1 MIAFCHQKR
10 LGFSF
15 LTIPIAENDA
25 SSLIDARKY
34 LT

>member
-1 MIAFCHQKR
+1 VVFCYQKR

-15 LTIPIAENDA
+15 MTIPIAENDA

-34 LT
+34 LS